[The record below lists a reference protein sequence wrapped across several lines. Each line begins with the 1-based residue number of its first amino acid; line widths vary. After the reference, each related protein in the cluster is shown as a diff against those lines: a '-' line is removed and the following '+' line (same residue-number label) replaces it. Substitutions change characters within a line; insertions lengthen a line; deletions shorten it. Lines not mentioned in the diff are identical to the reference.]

1 MNASDDRLRR
11 NRQNHVGRGLK
22 AEVLIGCETHK
33 LIRETDK
40 NRDRWGLT
48 NLDYSRT
55 KRKKRKIKCRVGILF
70 SKANP
75 LDLN

>member
-55 KRKKRKIKCRVGILF
+55 KRKKKEKSNVELESYFQKQIHLT
-70 SKANP
+70 
-75 LDLN
+75 

>member
-1 MNASDDRLRR
+1 MNASNDRLRR

-22 AEVLIGCETHK
+22 ADILIGCETHK

-55 KRKKRKIKCRVGILF
+55 KRKKKEKSNVELESYFQKQIHLT
-70 SKANP
+70 
-75 LDLN
+75 